1 MRESE
6 GYVVSVSGDG
16 RAQVMVEM
24 DNSAKGCS
32 SQTEH
37 CHCAAKG
44 GALPVKVENRAGA
57 TVGDYVSVVFKP
69 GAVLKS
75 VLILLGIP
83 SLGILAGA
91 ITGTSLSDR
100 SLVSPN
106 QAFLVGTAC
115 FAFAVIAAV
124 IIYRGVA
131 SELQPF
137 VDRVITSGVGSKVFA
152 AVDPVCGKA
161 VDPLTAAVKVDY
173 DGKTYHFC
181 RPGCLD
187 AFIKDPQRYVGSLGC
202 AHCGEIAR

>member
-1 MRESE
+1 MMKESK

-32 SQTEH
+32 SQSEH
-37 CHCAAKG
+37 CHCAGKG
-44 GALPVKVENRAGA
+44 GSLPVKVENRAGA
-57 TVGDYVSVVFKP
+57 KVGDYVSVLFKP
-69 GAVLKS
+69 GALLKS

-91 ITGTSLSDR
+91 ITGTALNER

-106 QAFLVGTAC
+106 QAFLAGAAC

-124 IIYRGVA
+124 LIYRGIA

-137 VDRVITSGVGSKVFA
+137 VDRIITSGAGAKVFA
-152 AVDPVCGKA
+152 GVDPVCGRA
-161 VDPLTAAVKVDY
+161 VDPLNAAAKIDY
-173 DGKTYHFC
+173 DGRTYHFC
-181 RPGCLD
+181 QAGCLD
-187 AFIKDPQRYVGSLGC
+187 AFIKDPQRYLGSLPC
-202 AHCGEIAR
+202 ADCH